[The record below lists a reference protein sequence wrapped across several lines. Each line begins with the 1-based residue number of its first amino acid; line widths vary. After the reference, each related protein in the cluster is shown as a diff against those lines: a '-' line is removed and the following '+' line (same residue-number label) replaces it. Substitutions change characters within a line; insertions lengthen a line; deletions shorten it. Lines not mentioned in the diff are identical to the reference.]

1 MAKGKNLKPAKI
13 DLKARKQ
20 EKILKRLEEKKDK
33 KRKSR
38 V

>member
-1 MAKGKNLKPAKI
+1 MDKAKNLKPSKI

-20 EKILKRLEEKKDK
+20 EKILRKLEAKKDK
-33 KRKSR
+33 RRKSR